1 MYAPIKEFIDNY
13 YELKNYLIGNGQI
26 SLENNIEN
34 HLKKVML
41 LSCASYYENEIQRI
55 IKEFIDRNS
64 KDEKVKNFVY
74 NKAIARQYHTYFNW
88 DGKNI
93 NSFLGLFGEEF
104 KREISSK
111 IVQDE
116 ELNKQMRAFLEI
128 GNERNKMVHENFMVY
143 QLDKTF
149 DEIINLN
156 EAAEKFIT
164 FFNEQLK

>member
-64 KDEKVKNFVY
+64 KDEKVKSFAY
-74 NKAIARQYHTYFNW
+74 NKAIARQYHTYFKW

-93 NSFLGLFGEEF
+93 NNFLGLFGEEF
-104 KREISSK
+104 KKEISNK
-111 IVQDE
+111 ITQDE
-116 ELNKQMRAFLEI
+116 ELNMQMRAFLEI

-149 DEIINLN
+149 DEIIILN
-156 EAAEKFIT
+156 EAAERFID
-164 FFNEQLK
+164 FLNEQFK